1 MTSYISRVEEFKN
14 SLRVK
19 EYKQTFEDLQED
31 VTDLEAGDVCMVAEE
46 FTLNGK
52 KYDDDTL
59 LVWTGSEFVVLGGP
73 ELTEEEME
81 EIGKRLVWM
90 IYNYCTKE
98 TTFRG
103 EVERFS
109 DCFESVIV
117 DTGFSA
123 EDVEEM
129 REYEPDFEV
138 DELNKWTV
146 LDNSGNVLLEGR
158 EEIEARTGY
167 IDMHDCRYK
176 VEELSKLD
184 LEEYEAIVKDM
195 NGFTH
200 DEEILQYAK
209 RKLEEYRQNG

>member
-1 MTSYISRVEEFKN
+1 MTPYILRVEEFRN

-19 EYKQTFEDLQED
+19 EFVQTFEDLQEE
-31 VTDLEAGDVCMVAEE
+31 VTDMKIGDVCCVAEE
-46 FTLNGK
+46 FTLNGR
-52 KYDDDTL
+52 KYDYDTL
-59 LVWTGSEFVVLGGP
+59 VVWDGNEWVVFGGP
-73 ELTEEEME
+73 ELTQEEMD

-90 IYNYCTKE
+90 TYNYCTKQ
-98 TTFRG
+98 TRFRG

-109 DCFESVIV
+109 DCLEGVYI

-138 DELNKWTV
+138 DELDKWSV

-176 VEELSKLD
+176 VEELCNLD
-184 LEEYEAIVKDM
+184 REEYEAIVKDM